1 MNNKMMKMN
10 KFMNRYHNNNNKLL
24 NLIKKENLK
33 YNNEYNEYIY
43 DIT

>member
-1 MNNKMMKMN
+1 MMKMN